1 MTFLLLTFV
10 HKTLKNDTWFISGK
24 RILKKTDKIC
34 YLKNNVEFKNIV
46 VTPSS
51 YDIN

>member
-10 HKTLKNDTWFISGK
+10 HKTLKNDISSGK

-34 YLKNNVEFKNIV
+34 YLKNNVDFKNIV